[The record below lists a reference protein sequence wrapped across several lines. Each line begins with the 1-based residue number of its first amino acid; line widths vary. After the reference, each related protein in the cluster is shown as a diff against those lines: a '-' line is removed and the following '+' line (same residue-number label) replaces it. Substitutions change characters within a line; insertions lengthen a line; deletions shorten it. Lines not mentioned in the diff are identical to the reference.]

1 MSVFGIAPAVANAI
15 ARLTGVRLRDLP
27 MSAEKLREQLKNR
40 RRDKWRFRKQPE
52 PLHEGNMPRPYD
64 DVRQWLE
71 LVESMGELKRID
83 GADWNLEIGTMAELI
98 YRERTGT
105 IPALLF
111 DQIKGYPEGFRILFG
126 QQTSYRRLA
135 LMAGLPMDS
144 VGLKL
149 VSRFKEKLNKL
160 QPIPPRIVKTGP
172 VFENTMAGDAIDC
185 SSSPCRKSTS

>member
-1 MSVFGIAPAVANAI
+1 MVLS
-15 ARLTGVRLRDLP
+15 
-27 MSAEKLREQLKNR
+27 KKN
-40 RRDKWRFRKQPE
+40 E
-52 PLHEGNMPRPYD
+52 PLDEGNMPRPYD

-71 LVESMGELKRID
+71 LVESMGELKHIN

-98 YRERTGT
+98 YRERSGT

-111 DQIKGYPEGFRILFG
+111 DRVKGYPQGFRILFG

-149 VSRFKEKLNKL
+149 VSRFKEKLAKL
-160 QPIPPRIVKTGP
+160 RPIPPRIVKTGP
-172 VFENTMAGDAIDC
+172 VVENTMAGNAIDILKF
-185 SSSPCRKSTS
+185 PVPKVHEL

>member
-1 MSVFGIAPAVANAI
+1 MALS
-15 ARLTGVRLRDLP
+15 
-27 MSAEKLREQLKNR
+27 EKT
-40 RRDKWRFRKQPE
+40 E
-52 PLHEGNMPRPYD
+52 PLHEGNMPRPYE

-71 LVESMGELKRID
+71 LVESMGELKRIE
-83 GADWNLEIGTMAELI
+83 GADWDLEIGTMAELI

-111 DQIKGYPEGFRILFG
+111 DQIKGYPKGFRILFG

-149 VSRFKEKLNKL
+149 VSRFKEKLNTL
-160 QPIPPRIVKTGP
+160 RPVPPVHRAYP
-172 VFENTMAGDAIDC
+172 
-185 SSSPCRKSTS
+185 

>member
-1 MSVFGIAPAVANAI
+1 MQTSP
-15 ARLTGVRLRDLP
+15 
-27 MSAEKLREQLKNR
+27 
-40 RRDKWRFRKQPE
+40 QPE
-52 PLHEGNMPRPYD
+52 RLDEGNMPRPYE
-64 DVRQWLE
+64 DVRQWLD

-111 DQIKGYPEGFRILFG
+111 DQITGYPKGFRILFG

-160 QPIPPRIVKTGP
+160 QPI
-172 VFENTMAGDAIDC
+172 A
-185 SSSPCRKSTS
+185 S